1 MPMSLA
7 RRLNQ
12 EPEILSA
19 TEADPCPFC
28 GSPAQIEFWHG
39 GRPSKRM
46 VSCSNQGDTL
56 FRPAGRH
63 IGCHASP
70 SVTGETK
77 AQALDR
83 WNTRATHRKP

>member
-1 MPMSLA
+1 MAMSLV

-19 TEADPCPFC
+19 ADADPCPFC
-28 GSPAQIEFWHG
+28 GAPAQIEFWHG
-39 GRPSKRM
+39 GKPSKRM
-46 VSCSNQGDTL
+46 VSCSGQGNTL
-56 FRPAGRH
+56 MRGKRP
-63 IGCHASP
+63 ITCHVSP

-83 WNTRATHRKP
+83 WNMRHSQETVK